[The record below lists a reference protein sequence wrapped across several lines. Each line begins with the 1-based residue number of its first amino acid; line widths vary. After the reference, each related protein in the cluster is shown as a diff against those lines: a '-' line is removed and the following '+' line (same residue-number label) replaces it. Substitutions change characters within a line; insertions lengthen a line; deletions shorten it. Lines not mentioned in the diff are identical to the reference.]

1 MSEEVIYKIERQRR
15 EIKVFG
21 KTSYLYVEQKAGKK
35 YLDVELRIG
44 NYIINKSPRS
54 KISIDSWLGKLEN
67 SNFTILKT
75 MVEDTIAEIKGYEF
89 VAPDEITLYNPYSH
103 EQPHE
108 YIELAFDGFYFDD
121 IELYFEMYL
130 RDHFSSFKVLII
142 PDDEIKMALL
152 DSDIENPLF
161 LDTWLDLD
169 IELDVKSLRMY
180 DKIRGNK

>member
-1 MSEEVIYKIERQRR
+1 MSEKVTYRIEKRRR
-15 EIKVFG
+15 EIKIFG
-21 KTSYLYVEQKAGKK
+21 KTSYLYIEQEVGRE
-35 YLDVELRIG
+35 YLKVELRIG
-44 NYIINKSPRS
+44 NYIINKPPRS
-54 KISIDSWLGKLEN
+54 KISIDSWLEKFKN
-67 SNFTILKT
+67 SNFTLLKT

-89 VAPDEITLYNPYSH
+89 IAPDEITLYNPYSY
-103 EQPHE
+103 EQPDE
-108 YIELAFDGFYFDD
+108 YIELVFDGVYFDD

-130 RDHFSSFKVLII
+130 KDHFSSFKVLII
-142 PDDEIKMALL
+142 PDDEIKIALL